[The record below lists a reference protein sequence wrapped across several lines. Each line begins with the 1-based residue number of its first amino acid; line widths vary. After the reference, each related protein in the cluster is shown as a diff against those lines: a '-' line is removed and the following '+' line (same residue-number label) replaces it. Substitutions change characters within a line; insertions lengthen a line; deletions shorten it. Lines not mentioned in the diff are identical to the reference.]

1 MDIINNDNGLALNL
15 LYFLLSWVVL
25 SFSLVIVYITIN
37 EFNTRRNDRKIM
49 RAVEELRNDF
59 E

>member
-15 LYFLLSWVVL
+15 LYFLLSWIVL
-25 SFSLVIVYITIN
+25 SFGLGLAWVLTI
-37 EFNTRRNDRKIM
+37 EINTRRNDRRIM
-49 RAVEELRNDF
+49 KAVEELRNDF

>member
-15 LYFLLSWVVL
+15 LYLLLSWAVL
-25 SFSLVIVYITIN
+25 SFSLMIVWIATI
-37 EFNTRRNDRKIM
+37 EINTRRNDRRIM
-49 RAVEELRNDF
+49 KAVEEIRNDF